1 MSANDSGGY
10 RSESDAREAGAA
22 DSTTATSPG
31 VEAPSGVLSQLIDPW
46 SEVLFE
52 GSRDAIFLSDAQSR
66 FVAVNRAAC
75 ELTGFPRDELLAMS
89 IPDLHEDV
97 DLEAYRGYHARILGG
112 EDALTRAAI
121 RRKDGRKVEAE
132 FSNRAVTI
140 AGTAYMHTTARDV
153 TERWKAEEALV
164 RSEARFRELVENL
177 NDVVYAVGLD
187 GVISYVSPAVEAVL
201 GFTPEEVVGRPFRD
215 LVHPDDVGALRVAFA
230 EVLAGELKP
239 REYRLRYRSGGF
251 RWVRTSSRPLVE
263 GGAVAGLR
271 GVLTDISEA
280 RAAREALAESERR
293 FRTTLENV
301 GLVAVGLDSA
311 GEVAFVNDF
320 TLELTGWNRDEV
332 IGCDWFDRF
341 VPADRRDAIRQLFR
355 RAAEGDDLPSHVE
368 NPIMTRA
375 GEERLIEWSNT
386 ILRDRDG
393 RVTGSVSIGED
404 VTEHRRA
411 EHQLRTS
418 ERRYRT
424 LFESAPV
431 GIFTTRSTGEVLAV
445 NAAMARMLGA
455 ESVEAIQNHYSNLS
469 AQLYVDPSRRRV
481 FLRQLEEH
489 GLVEGFEYDA
499 YTIDGRTVRLSMNA
513 RLAGRDEHGGFLI
526 EGFTTDITAQSEL
539 EAQLR
544 HAQKMEAIGQLAGGV
559 AHDFN
564 NLLQAMLTQAQLVGT
579 CISDPARLATVVEE
593 LEQQVQRGAGLTRQL
608 LLFSRRDAVQRRRL
622 DLNDVIRGQAKLLR
636 HLVRENIAF
645 RLDLAEGA
653 LPVEGDHGQLEQVV
667 MNLVVNASDALEH
680 GGEVAIRSG
689 RGDDG
694 GVWLAVEDDGPG
706 VPPALRTRIF
716 EPFFTT
722 KPADKGTGL
731 GLSVVH
737 GIVDRHGG
745 GIAVEERGGGGSVF
759 RVTLPSLTPQDQENS
774 GERVDDRQD
783 LKARTGQQILIVEDE
798 PAARE
803 ALVELLDALGYG
815 AIAVGSAEEAV
826 ALAET
831 AAFDVLLTDLVLPG
845 ASGAELAKRLCG
857 RWPELRVI
865 MMSGYTE
872 DDVVKR
878 GIGSGDV
885 RFLQKPF
892 GMKTLA
898 EELRRVLRSSRGSVR

>member
-1 MSANDSGGY
+1 M
-10 RSESDAREAGAA
+10 RT
-22 DSTTATSPG
+22 ST
-31 VEAPSGVLSQLIDPW
+31 W
-46 SEVLFE
+46 W
-52 GSRDAIFLSDAQSR
+52 
-66 FVAVNRAAC
+66 
-75 ELTGFPRDELLAMS
+75 
-89 IPDLHEDV
+89 PDC
-97 DLEAYRGYHARILGG
+97 GYHARILGG
-112 EDALTRAAI
+112 EEALTQAAI
-121 RRKDGRKVEAE
+121 LRKDGSKVEAE

-140 AGTAYMHTTARDV
+140 AGTECMHTTARDV
-153 TERWKAEEALV
+153 TERWQAEEALV
-164 RSEARFRELVENL
+164 RSEGRFRELVENL
-177 NDVVYAVGLD
+177 NDVVYAAGLD
-187 GVISYVSPAVEAVL
+187 GVISYVSPAVEAIL
-201 GFTPEEVVGRPFRD
+201 GFTPEEVVGRSFSE
-215 LVHPDDVGALRVAFA
+215 LVHPEDLAALRTAFA
-230 EVLAGELKP
+230 EVLAGELMP
-239 REYRLRYRSGGF
+239 REYRLQDRSGSF

-263 GGAVAGLR
+263 DGSVAGLQ
-271 GVLTDISEA
+271 GVLTDISET

-301 GLVAVGLDSA
+301 GLIAVGLDSA
-311 GEVAFVNDF
+311 GRVAFVNDF
-320 TLELTGWNRDEV
+320 TLELTGWNRHEV

-341 VPADRRDAIRQLFR
+341 VPADRRDAIRQWFL
-355 RAAEGDDLPSHVE
+355 RALEEGDLPSHFE

-386 ILRDRDG
+386 ILRDYEG

-411 EHQLRTS
+411 EHRLRTS

-455 ESVEAIQNHYSNLS
+455 DSVEAARNHYSDIS
-469 AQLYVDPSRRRV
+469 AQLYVDPSRRRE

-489 GLVEGFEYDA
+489 DLIEGFEYDA

-513 RLAGRDEHGGFLI
+513 RRAGRDEHGGFLI

-539 EAQLR
+539 EGQLR

-564 NLLQAMLTQAQLVGT
+564 NLLQAMLTQAQLVGAY
-579 CISDPARLATVVEE
+579 ISDPARLAAVVEE

-608 LLFSRRDAVQRRRL
+608 LLFSRRDAAQRRQL
-622 DLNDVIRGQAKLLR
+622 DLNDVVRGHAKLLR

-645 RLDLAEGA
+645 RLDLAEGT

-667 MNLVVNASDALEH
+667 MNLVVNASDALED

-689 RGDDG
+689 WGDNG
-694 GVWLAVEDDGPG
+694 RVWLAVEDDGPG
-706 VPPALRTRIF
+706 VPLALRTRIF

-737 GIVDRHGG
+737 GIVIRHGG
-745 GIAVEERGGGGSVF
+745 SIEVEERSGGGSVF
-759 RVTLPSLTPQDQENS
+759 RVTLPSLAPQGQEDS
-774 GERVDDRQD
+774 AERADDRQD
-783 LKARTGQQILIVEDE
+783 VKAKTGHHILIVEDE

-803 ALVELLDALGYG
+803 ALAELVDALGYQV
-815 AIAVGSAEEAV
+815 IAVGSAEEAV
-826 ALAET
+826 ALDET

-857 RWPELRVI
+857 RWPDLQVI

-898 EELRRVLRSSRGSVR
+898 EELRRALQSSRGSVR